1 MAALFYHGLGERGE
15 TKNMRE
21 KVGVLAGSGRLP
33 FFVVRGIRAAGHQP
47 VVLGLTEEVDPALA
61 AEASDM
67 EYVSVGRLGEIVHS
81 LHHHDLRHLVL
92 AGKVRKTLLFADIKI
107 DEEFRRLL
115 DGLPR
120 KNDDAILG
128 AVVDYLA
135 RAGIVVL
142 PQAEFLSD
150 LLAPRG
156 VLSRRAPDA
165 REQADILFGLTMA
178 KAIGALDFG
187 QSVVVKDLAVLAVEA
202 AEGTDET
209 IRRGGRLG
217 RGGAVLVKVSKPQ
230 QDPRFDVPTIGP
242 DTVACALEAV
252 LSVLAVEAGK
262 RFFLEREEA
271 LRAADRA
278 GLAVVG
284 IDEAGAY

>member
-1 MAALFYHGLGERGE
+1 MAERVGL
-15 TKNMRE
+15 
-21 KVGVLAGSGRLP
+21 LAGNGRLP
-33 FFVVRGIRAAGHQP
+33 FFVVRGIRAAGCEP
-47 VVLGLTEEVDPALA
+47 VVLGLAEEVDPLLA
-61 AEASDM
+61 EEVPGM
-67 EYVSVGRLGEIVHS
+67 EYVSVGRLGEIVRR
-81 LHHHDLRHLVL
+81 LHALGVRRLVL
-92 AGKVRKTLLFADIKI
+92 AGKVQKTLLFADIEI
-107 DEEFRRLL
+107 DKELRALL
-115 DGLPR
+115 DALPR

-135 RAGIVVL
+135 RAGITVL

-156 VLSRRAPDA
+156 VLSRRAPDE
-165 REQADILFGLTMA
+165 RERADILFGFAMA
-178 KAIGALDFG
+178 KEIGALDFG
-187 QSVVVKDLAVLAVEA
+187 QSVVVKDRAVLAVEA

-242 DTVACALEAV
+242 ETIACALEAG
-252 LSVLAVEAGK
+252 LSALAVEAGK
-262 RFFLEREEA
+262 SFFLQREEA
-271 LRAADRA
+271 LRAADRG

-284 IDEAGAY
+284 IDGAGGY